1 MSTLPPDSAPR
12 ARRADTVRRRVAR
25 AWALLLAL
33 LLNACSVGPD
43 FSRPPPPG
51 VDRFV
56 QSDALRTPL
65 QAAGSVQTLSAQTD
79 VPSDW
84 WTRFGSLAIDS
95 AVDEALTGNATIEGA
110 QAALRQSEDEMRAGA
125 GVFYPQ
131 VDAGFVGS
139 RQKYSPSRIGA
150 NEPSTLF
157 NLFTLSASV
166 SYALDIWGGQ
176 RRMVEALQA
185 RVDAQRYTV
194 LATYLTLTVN
204 VVNAMIA
211 RAAYRD
217 EIAATREMTAL
228 VHEQIRITQAQ
239 VEAGASAYAAVLT
252 LENEL
257 ATLEASLPALEQK
270 RAQAEDLLA
279 SLSGMLPVEW
289 HAPDLSLE
297 DITLPHTLP
306 ETVPA
311 SLVRRRPDILQAEAA
326 LHVASANIGVATAN
340 LLPGVTLSAS
350 GGYDNTSMSALLH
363 RSGQIWTIAA
373 DVGAPVF
380 HGGTLW
386 FQRRAALDAYAQTR
400 ASYRQVVLSAFAQ
413 VADTLRALEN
423 DAQALEAQ
431 TRARDAA
438 AEALRLVQ
446 ADYAAGTVGYV
457 QTLIADGLFHQA
469 CIAWLQGVAQRLQ
482 DTVALYAALGGGW
495 GSTQ

>member
-1 MSTLPPDSAPR
+1 MSTLPPDDAR
-12 ARRADTVRRRVAR
+12 HARWLDALRRRATR
-25 AWALLLAL
+25 AGALLLAL

-43 FSRPPPPG
+43 FSRPPPPK
-51 VDRFV
+51 VNQFV
-56 QSDALRTPL
+56 QGDVLRTPL
-65 QAAGSVQTLSAQTD
+65 LAAGSEQTFSAQAE
-79 VPSDW
+79 VPTDW
-84 WTRFGSLAIDS
+84 WTRFGSMAIDS
-95 AVDEALTGNATIEGA
+95 AVDEALTGNATVEGA
-110 QAALRQSEDEMRAGA
+110 QAALRQSKDEMRAGA
-125 GVFYPQ
+125 GVFFPQ
-131 VDAGFVGS
+131 VDAGFSAS
-139 RQKYSPSRIGA
+139 RQKYSPLRIGA

-185 RVDAQRYTV
+185 RADAQRYAV

-211 RAAYRD
+211 RAAYHD
-217 EIAATREMTAL
+217 EITATLEMTDL
-228 VHEQIRITQAQ
+228 LREQIRITRAQ
-239 VEAGASAYAAVLT
+239 VDAGASAYTAVVT
-252 LENEL
+252 LENEQ

-279 SLSGMLPVEW
+279 SLSGMLPADW
-289 HAPDLSLE
+289 DAPDLSLG
-297 DITLPHTLP
+297 DITLPATLP

-326 LHVASANIGVATAN
+326 LHVASANVGVATAN
-340 LLPGVTLSAS
+340 LLPGITLSAS
-350 GGYDNTSMSALLH
+350 GGYDNTSMSTLLH
-363 RSGQIWTIAA
+363 RSGQIWTLAA
-373 DVGAPVF
+373 DVTAPIF

-386 FQRRAALDAYAQTR
+386 FERRAAFDAYAQTR

-423 DAQALEAQ
+423 DAHALDAQ

-438 AEALRLVQ
+438 AEALRLVK
-446 ADYAAGTVGYV
+446 AEYVAGTVGYV
-457 QTLIADGLFHQA
+457 QILIADSQFHQA
-469 CIAWLQGVAQRLQ
+469 RIAWLQGVAQRLQ

-495 GSTQ
+495 QSGQ

>member
-43 FSRPPPPG
+43 FSRPPSPG

-56 QSDALRTPL
+56 QGDALRTPL
-65 QAAGSVQTLSAQTD
+65 QAAGSVQTFSAQTN

-131 VDAGFVGS
+131 VDAGFAGS

-311 SLVRRRPDILQAEAA
+311 SLVRRRPDILQEIGRA
-326 LHVASANIGVATAN
+326 HV
-340 LLPGVTLSAS
+340 
-350 GGYDNTSMSALLH
+350 
-363 RSGQIWTIAA
+363 
-373 DVGAPVF
+373 
-380 HGGTLW
+380 
-386 FQRRAALDAYAQTR
+386 
-400 ASYRQVVLSAFAQ
+400 
-413 VADTLRALEN
+413 
-423 DAQALEAQ
+423 
-431 TRARDAA
+431 
-438 AEALRLVQ
+438 
-446 ADYAAGTVGYV
+446 
-457 QTLIADGLFHQA
+457 
-469 CIAWLQGVAQRLQ
+469 
-482 DTVALYAALGGGW
+482 
-495 GSTQ
+495 

>member
-1 MSTLPPDSAPR
+1 MSTLPLDNTRRSRWADS
-12 ARRADTVRRRVAR
+12 VRRCAAR
-25 AWALLLAL
+25 AGALLLAL
-33 LLNACSVGPD
+33 LLNACSVGPN
-43 FSRPPPPG
+43 FSRPPQPK

-56 QSDALRTPL
+56 QGDALRTPL
-65 QAAGSVQTLSAQTD
+65 RAAGNVQTFSAQTE
-79 VPSDW
+79 VPTDW

-131 VDAGFVGS
+131 VDAGFAAS
-139 RQKYSPSRIGA
+139 RQKYSPLRMGA
-150 NEPSTLF
+150 NQPPTLF

-185 RVDAQRYTV
+185 RTDAQRYTV

-211 RAAYRD
+211 RAAYHD
-217 EIAATREMTAL
+217 EIAATREMTDL
-228 VHEQIRITQAQ
+228 LHEQIRITQAQ
-239 VEAGASAYAAVLT
+239 VEAGTSAYAAVLA
-252 LENEL
+252 LENAL

-297 DITLPHTLP
+297 NITLPPTLP
-306 ETVPA
+306 ETLPA
-311 SLVRRRPDILQAEAA
+311 SLVRQRPDILQAEAA

-340 LLPGVTLSAS
+340 LLPGITLSAS

-363 RSGQIWTIAA
+363 RSGQIWAIAA
-373 DVGAPVF
+373 DVTAPIF

-386 FQRRAALDAYAQTR
+386 FQRRAAFDAYAQTR

-413 VADTLRALEN
+413 VADTLRALGN
-423 DAQALEAQ
+423 DAHALDAQ

-438 AEALRLVQ
+438 GEALRLVK

-457 QTLIADGLFHQA
+457 QILIADSLCHQA
-469 CIAWLQGVAQRLQ
+469 RIAWLQGVAQRLQ

-495 GSTQ
+495 DSGK